1 MGMTLKQLARV
12 RVDLLTFVAEAF
24 SSMPMWK
31 QRHWGE
37 VYLRGLMLDGERKS
51 VEPMSQRLPDADRQ
65 SLQQFL
71 TDSPWDPVPVRAA
84 MARTMTALIKP
95 EAVVFDD
102 TGFPKCGTE
111 SVGVARQYSGSM
123 GKVGNCQIAVTTHL
137 VTDTASYPANWRLF
151 LPEKTW
157 DPASPLCQDRA
168 GVAARRAR
176 CKVPEQVGHVQK
188 WRLALESFD
197 EMADDWQVP
206 TPPLA
211 LADAGYGDNFE
222 FRQGL
227 QDRGLSYVVGVKA
240 GLVAQPRHACPVQV
254 PYPGRGPRRS
264 TLTYPEPAATLAELA
279 AAGGRAAARPVAWR
293 QGSKQRAGRMRTLRS
308 RFVAIRVR
316 PAGVAA
322 LAHHRGGEVPECWL
336 LAEWPTAEPAPVQF
350 WLSNL
355 PSDVSLKTLVRW
367 AKLRWRI
374 EHDYR
379 EMKVGLGLDH
389 FEGRTW
395 RGFHHHVT
403 LVAVAHAFITRGR
416 LGKPQPAA

>member
-1 MGMTLKQLARV
+1 VTLKQLARL
-12 RVDLLTFVAEAF
+12 REDLLGFIAEAF
-24 SSMPMWK
+24 ASMPMRK

-71 TDSPWDPVPVRAA
+71 TDSPWDPVPVRAV
-84 MARTMTALIKP
+84 MARTMAALIEP

-123 GKVGNCQIAVTTHL
+123 GKVGNCQVAVTTHL
-137 VTDTASYPANWRLF
+137 VTDAASYPANWRLF

-157 DPASPLCQDRA
+157 DPASPLCPDPQA
-168 GVAARRAR
+168 VAARRMR
-176 CKVPEQVGHVQK
+176 CKVPPELGHVQK

-197 EMADDWQVP
+197 EMADDWKVP
-206 TPPLA
+206 IPPLA
-211 LADAGYGDNFE
+211 LADAGYGDSFE

-227 QDRGLSYVVGVKA
+227 VDRGLSYVVGVKA
-240 GLVAQPRHACPVQV
+240 GLVAQPRDALPVQV
-254 PYPGRGPRRS
+254 AYQGLGR
-264 TLTYPEPAATLAELA
+264 PAAGPSYPDAALTLAELA
-279 AAGGRAAARPVAWR
+279 VAAGRQAVRPIAWR
-293 QGSKQRAGRMRTLRS
+293 QGSKQRAGKTRTLRS
-308 RFVAIRVR
+308 RFLAIRVR

-322 LAHHRGGEVPECWL
+322 LKHHKGAELPECWL
-336 LAEWPTAEPAPVQF
+336 LAEWPTGEPAPVQF

-355 PSDVSLKTLVRW
+355 PPDTPIKDLVRW

-403 LVAVAHAFITRGR
+403 LVAIAHAFITRCR
-416 LGKPQPAA
+416 LGKTQAAA

>member
-1 MGMTLKQLARV
+1 MTLEQLARI
-12 RVDLLTFVAEAF
+12 RQDLLAFAESAFVSFAR
-24 SSMPMWK
+24 K
-31 QRHWGE
+31 DQRRWGE

-84 MARTMTALIKP
+84 MARQMASLIAP

-157 DPASPLCQDRA
+157 DPSSPLCPDPDA
-168 GVAARRAR
+168 VVARRAR
-176 CKVPEQVGHVQK
+176 CKVPPQAGHVEK

-197 EMADDWQVP
+197 EMACDWQVAM
-206 TPPLA
+206 PPLA

-227 QDRGLSYVVGVKA
+227 TDRGLAYVVGVKA
-240 GLVAQPRHACPVQV
+240 GLVAQPAHAVPVQT
-254 PYPGRGPRRS
+254 PYSGLGRRRS
-264 TLTYPEPAATLAELA
+264 GPSYPEPALTLTELA
-279 AAGGRAAARPVAWR
+279 TAAGRGAARPVSWR
-293 QGSKQRAGRMRTLRS
+293 QGSKQRAGQMRTLRS
-308 RFVAIRVR
+308 KFLAIRVR

-322 LAHHRGGEVPECWL
+322 LKHHHGAELPQCWL
-336 LAEWPTAEPAPVQF
+336 LAEWPADADEPVQY

-355 PSDVSLKTLVRW
+355 PEDTPIKSLVRW

-403 LVAVAHAFITRGR
+403 LVAVAHAFITRCR
-416 LGKPQPAA
+416 LGKPVAAA